1 MFRKALFAAAAALMT
16 LSTFSGTV
24 AVMKSGTAAESQV
37 A

>member
-1 MFRKALFAAAAALMT
+1 MIRKALFAAAASLMT

-24 AVMKSGTAAESQV
+24 AVMKAGAAPEYQV